1 MIIFFGNSPWLNKF
15 CIYTL
20 LIFPLFQ
27 IWTSIL
33 MEFVNTY
40 KHLHGRKCIKLYIT
54 GYNF

>member
-40 KHLHGRKCIKLYIT
+40 EHLHGRKCIKLYIT